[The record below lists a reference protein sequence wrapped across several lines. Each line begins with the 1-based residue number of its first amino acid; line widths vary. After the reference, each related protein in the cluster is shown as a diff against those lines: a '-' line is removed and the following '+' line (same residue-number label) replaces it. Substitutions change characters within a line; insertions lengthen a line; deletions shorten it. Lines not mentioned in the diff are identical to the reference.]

1 MKLTTE
7 TTKPRNPRKRRF
19 CDMEEQQD
27 IHLNVKFTLNHSTS
41 NKNANHSALP
51 SLPLPPPT
59 ASAASRSKPVSETF
73 ASVNCSQRAPAAPT
87 KCSHRE
93 TVHMKCNERKIKR
106 FRLTFKNKTCTQP
119 PAQKHE
125 EIVRREASVSASSP
139 VLHKK
144 RAKAQRQRTHRRIE
158 EFEVPITNRLS
169 ARNPFLCCYEF
180 FGGYRMGICMTL
192 GNRGDVKAALKIL
205 SQDLVS
211 TRAKASIETAKNS
224 FLVFIKTR
232 KQQMIACSIVHI
244 DHTLKRVNIDMF
256 AVDDGWRGNGFASL
270 MVYLIQWRMYKY
282 DRYDLFVCAANSAVP
297 FWSNAKYKF
306 CMADK
311 GILEQHEIADE
322 KTGHTKHM
330 IWCGSPLTARYEL
343 LQRFMQTE

>member
-1 MKLTTE
+1 MTTSSCRYYLRSTSSKQASVDTATTASPTSPLQSTSPTPFNHTEMKLTTE

-27 IHLNVKFTLNHSTS
+27 IHLNVKFTL
-41 NKNANHSALP
+41 
-51 SLPLPPPT
+51 
-59 ASAASRSKPVSETF
+59 
-73 ASVNCSQRAPAAPT
+73 
-87 KCSHRE
+87 
-93 TVHMKCNERKIKR
+93 
-106 FRLTFKNKTCTQP
+106 
-119 PAQKHE
+119 KHE

-224 FLVFIKTR
+224 FLVYIKTR